1 MWIIAI
7 VLRFVPMLSI
17 ATCHQ
22 VWYPVRT
29 NIVFIALLITQFQL
43 KSIKHTTWHTQ
54 LTVITGKKTYLC
66 CVPRTFWINSGIFR
80 IFWILWIVRNEANCI
95 VDCACVFFFLI
106 LNQNL
111 SIIVLYK
118 CLPQNKPC
126 SSKTGESSGH
136 QPSRRLPNSSHS

>member
-1 MWIIAI
+1 MDHRNNSPLRSNVVHCDMSSSLVPRSNKYSIHRLVNYAI
-7 VLRFVPMLSI
+7 
-17 ATCHQ
+17 
-22 VWYPVRT
+22 
-29 NIVFIALLITQFQL
+29 
-43 KSIKHTTWHTQ
+43 SIKIHLAHNLAYTTHSNHREENLSLLRPKDILNHQWDIQDILDTLDSPERSKLHCR
-54 LTVITGKKTYLC
+54 LC
-66 CVPRTFWINSGIFR
+66 LC
-80 IFWILWIVRNEANCI
+80 
-95 VDCACVFFFLI
+95 FFFLI